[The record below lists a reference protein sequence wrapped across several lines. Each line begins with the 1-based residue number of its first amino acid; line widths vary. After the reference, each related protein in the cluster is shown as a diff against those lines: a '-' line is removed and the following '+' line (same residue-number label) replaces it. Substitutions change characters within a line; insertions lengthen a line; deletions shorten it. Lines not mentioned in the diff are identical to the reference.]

1 MALRDGQLTRVDIKG
16 FKSIRESNILLG
28 PINVL
33 IGSNGAGKS
42 NFISVFTLLAE
53 ILRQNLSV
61 YAAQSGIPSLFYNG
75 IKETDEIE
83 ICFHFGNNGYGF
95 VLVPTD
101 DHRIIFKKEYFR
113 YHGNFDNESNIGR
126 GHQESQWEQGAS
138 NGIDN
143 YVQPILARESWRV
156 YHFHD
161 TGSKAR
167 VKQTCNVASN
177 DVLQRDAGNLSAFL
191 YRLREV
197 FPQNYRNILNA
208 VRSIAPFFDDF
219 ELKPNET
226 NPELIALKWRKRGCD
241 DIFMASQLSDG
252 TLRFIC
258 MATLLLQPE
267 ELQPATIIIDE
278 PELGLHPYAIT
289 IFSELVHAAAQN
301 KQLILSTQSVELLNQ
316 FDAEDVIV
324 VEGGE
329 NGTEFKRLDP
339 DALQIWLDEDYSL
352 GDLWNKNLLGGRV

>member
-1 MALRDGQLTRVDIKG
+1 MAIREGQLTQLDIYG
-16 FKSIRESNILLG
+16 FKSIRKCSIALR

-42 NFISVFTLLAE
+42 NFISALTLLDNV
-53 ILRQNLSV
+53 LKRNLAV

-75 IKETDEIE
+75 MKTTDEIE
-83 ICFHFGNNGYGF
+83 MRFHFGDNAYGF
-95 VLVPTD
+95 VLIPTD
-101 DHRIIFKKEYFR
+101 DNRLIFKKEFFCH
-113 YHGNFDNESNIGR
+113 HGEFDNESNIGR
-126 GHQESQWEQGAS
+126 GNQESNWKAGAS
-138 NGIDN
+138 NGMDA

-161 TGSKAR
+161 TGRTAK
-167 VKQTCNVASN
+167 VKQVCNVASN
-177 DVLQRDAGNLSAFL
+177 DSLQRDAGNLAAFL

-197 FPQNYRNILNA
+197 FPANYRDILNA
-208 VRSIAPFFDDF
+208 IRTIAPFFDDF
-219 ELKPNET
+219 ELRPNDA
-226 NPELIALKWRKRGCD
+226 NPELIALKWKKKGCE
-241 DIFMASQLSDG
+241 DIFTASQLSDG

-289 IFSELVHAAAQN
+289 IFSELVHSVAQR
-301 KQLILSTQSVELLNQ
+301 KQLILSTQSVELLNE
-316 FDAEDVIV
+316 FDAEDVLV

-329 NGTEFKRLDP
+329 NGTEFKRLDVN
-339 DALQIWLDEDYSL
+339 ALQRWLDEDYSL